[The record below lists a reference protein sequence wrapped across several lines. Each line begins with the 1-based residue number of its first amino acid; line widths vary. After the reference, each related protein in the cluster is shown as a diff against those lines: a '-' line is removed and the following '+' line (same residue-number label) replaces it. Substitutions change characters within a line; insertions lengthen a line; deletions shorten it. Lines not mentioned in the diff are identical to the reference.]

1 MIISSRQRLAK
12 IDDDPKI
19 SLDGIDIKRVK
30 QAKTLGIVID
40 EKLLWKN
47 QIDEITTKVSRG
59 IGMLRRMKAYV
70 PQDILRTVYSALI
83 MPHFDY
89 CSLVWDNCSKY
100 ILEKL
105 QKLQNRAA
113 RVITGKSHETRS
125 SEI

>member
-59 IGMLRRMKAYV
+59 IGMLIKENES
-70 PQDILRTVYSALI
+70 L
-83 MPHFDY
+83 
-89 CSLVWDNCSKY
+89 CSPGNFKDCL
-100 ILEKL
+100 
-105 QKLQNRAA
+105 
-113 RVITGKSHETRS
+113 
-125 SEI
+125 

>member
-1 MIISSRQRLAK
+1 M
-12 IDDDPKI
+12 

-70 PQDILRTVYSALI
+70 PQETLKCT
-83 MPHFDY
+83 
-89 CSLVWDNCSKY
+89 DNATFR
-100 ILEKL
+100 LL
-105 QKLQNRAA
+105 
-113 RVITGKSHETRS
+113 
-125 SEI
+125 

>member
-19 SLDGIDIKRVK
+19 SLDGIDMKRVK
-30 QAKTLGIVID
+30 QANTLGIVID

-47 QIDEITTKVSRG
+47 KIDEITTKVSRG

-70 PQDILRTVYSALI
+70 PQDTLRTVYSALI
-83 MPHFDY
+83 KPHLDY

-105 QKLQNRAA
+105 QKLQNSAA
-113 RVITGKSHETRS
+113 RVITGKSYETRS

>member
-47 QIDEITTKVSRG
+47 QIDEILTTKVSRG

-70 PQDILRTVYSALI
+70 PQETLRTVYSALI

-100 ILEKL
+100 LLEKL
-105 QKLQNRAA
+105 QNFRTGLQE
-113 RVITGKSHETRS
+113 S
-125 SEI
+125 